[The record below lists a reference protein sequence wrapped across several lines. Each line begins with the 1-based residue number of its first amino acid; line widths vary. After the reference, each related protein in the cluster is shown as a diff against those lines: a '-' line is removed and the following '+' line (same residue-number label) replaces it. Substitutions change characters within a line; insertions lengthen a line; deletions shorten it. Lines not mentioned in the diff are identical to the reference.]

1 MSSACLSLH
10 ALITSFVAHAVLPL
24 ARRSANRETT
34 STRFVEATYSGP
46 RHANERPSVDLNGS
60 FLLELSAGQRI
71 MPAALP
77 TGTKRWPAII
87 TRNN

>member
-34 STRFVEATYSGP
+34 STRFVEA
-46 RHANERPSVDLNGS
+46 
-60 FLLELSAGQRI
+60 
-71 MPAALP
+71 
-77 TGTKRWPAII
+77 
-87 TRNN
+87 